1 MIGMDGSAPMSDAS
15 SCLPNGAWGRL
26 SAEIDPTRP
35 APTTFYSY
43 QTFTQYSGTSRHP
56 NRVPFRDPNMGC
68 RISGSD
74 LRLVALLHKRKLHFL
89 SSTNSTHNPSSQFCY
104 RLSSTQPL
112 LIHRRYLR
120 PWRYNRRITFIY
132 PITTIDWRARYLMP
146 FNSLPPLD
154 TPPKKEDTTNNQ
166 RQHQPNRSN
175 YRTRYPRLILR
186 HARREIPGREG
197 VNVDDAVDVV
207 HASILLYI
215 VSTLGEE
222 IKHATSVTAACVPA
236 GYTENTVTV
245 PHLAVL

>member
-74 LRLVALLHKRKLHFL
+74 LRSRIPHIIHQASSAIGSRRPNPFSYTGDICDPGDTTDPATSCLSTVFL
-89 SSTNSTHNPSSQFCY
+89 
-104 RLSSTQPL
+104 L
-112 LIHRRYLR
+112 LIHLLKKKI
-120 PWRYNRRITFIY
+120 P
-132 PITTIDWRARYLMP
+132 PITSANTNPTGPITAPAIHALFSDTPDAPTSVTDSKRPSAE
-146 FNSLPPLD
+146 FPPLQVQY
-154 TPPKKEDTTNNQ
+154 TPVG
-166 RQHQPNRSN
+166 
-175 YRTRYPRLILR
+175 
-186 HARREIPGREG
+186 EIPGREG